1 MIAQFTTFIN
11 YHGGVMIHSY
21 CSFSTL
27 SSLRGRLGVGLT
39 EAMKILLFIA
49 LFFTTHEFADAQ
61 YLQIG
66 TKLVGTGAVG
76 AANQG
81 GSVSLSAD
89 GNMAIVGGSGDNSS
103 VGAAWVFT
111 RTGGVWSQQGTRL
124 VGTGASGHALQ
135 GGSVSLSADGNTAI
149 VGGGSDNSGAGA
161 AWVYTRAGSVWT
173 QQGTKLVG
181 TGGTAIANQGVSVY
195 LSAAG
200 NTAIMGGHSDNLSA
214 GAAWV
219 FTRSGGVWTQQ
230 GTKLV
235 GGGAVGNANQGS
247 AVAVSADGNT
257 AIVGGSGDNSAAG
270 AAWVFTRSGGVWTQQ
285 GTKLIGTGAVDPAH
299 QGQSVSLS
307 ADGNTAFVGG
317 PNDNSSAGAA
327 WVFTRTGG
335 VWSQQGM
342 KLVGTGAVGS
352 ASQGTSV
359 YLSADGNTA
368 FVGGSGDNNGAGA
381 PWVFTR
387 AGGVWTQQGTKLV
400 GTGAVGF
407 ASQGASVSLS
417 ADGNTAIVGRGNGK
431 CGVRAAWKDVSG
443 QPRIASVKDVLQ
455 DQGGYV
461 F

>member
-27 SSLRGRLGVGLT
+27 SSLRGRLGGGLT

-66 TKLVGTGAVG
+66 TKLVGTGA
-76 AANQG
+76 A
-81 GSVSLSAD
+81 
-89 GNMAIVGGSGDNSS
+89 
-103 VGAAWVFT
+103 
-111 RTGGVWSQQGTRL
+111 
-124 VGTGASGHALQ
+124 GHALQ

-327 WVFTRTGG
+327 WVFTR
-335 VWSQQGM
+335 
-342 KLVGTGAVGS
+342 
-352 ASQGTSV
+352 
-359 YLSADGNTA
+359 
-368 FVGGSGDNNGAGA
+368 
-381 PWVFTR
+381 

-417 ADGNTAIVGRGNGK
+417 ADGNTAIVG
-431 CGVRAAWKDVSG
+431 GVTDNSGVGAAWMYVSG

-461 F
+461 FVNWNKSPGDVPQVATVTSYWVWRGVRASALLQGADVLSRDEY